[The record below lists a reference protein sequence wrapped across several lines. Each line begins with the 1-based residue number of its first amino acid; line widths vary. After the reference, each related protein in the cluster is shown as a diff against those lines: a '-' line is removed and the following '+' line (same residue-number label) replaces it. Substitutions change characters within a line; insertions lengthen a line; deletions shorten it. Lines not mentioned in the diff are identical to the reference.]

1 MKYKGL
7 DRGFTLIELLVV
19 ISIIGLLS
27 SVVLASLSTARA
39 SARDSE
45 RIAAVKQ
52 IQNALELYALD
63 HGGEYPGYINPNT
76 TNGES
81 AFARSVAGSQEI
93 GTGNSGCGYGSP
105 GASGDGN
112 TTYMPGIWCRLENAL
127 SPYIKKL
134 PRTFISNNTYY
145 YFVYKVPAR
154 DTTTNPKGIKF
165 YGLSTRLERPN
176 SISQND
182 GGSSS
187 IDFEVGQLPRYC
199 ASLVDPPLPASPI
212 GKDWSSWSSTPCSCL
227 VPSDYN
233 IGGPSCG
240 L

>member
-7 DRGFTLIELLVV
+7 DKGFTLIELLVV

-63 HGGEYPGYINPNT
+63 HGGDYPGYLNTNT

-81 AFARSVAGSQEI
+81 AFARSVENSSEI

-105 GASGDGN
+105 GTAGGTSP
-112 TTYMPGIWCRLENAL
+112 TYMPGVWCRLENAL
-127 SPYIKKL
+127 SPYIKNL

-145 YFVYKVPAR
+145 YFTYKVPQR
-154 DTTTNPKGIKF
+154 NTSGNNPNDIKF

-176 SISQND
+176 SVSQND
-182 GGSSS
+182 GGASNV
-187 IDFEVGQLPRYC
+187 DFEVGQLPRYC
-199 ASLVDPPLPASPI
+199 ASLTSPTV
-212 GKDWSSWSSTPCSCL
+212 GKDWNSWNAYPCSCTNNL
-227 VPSDYN
+227 DPAT
-233 IGGPSCG
+233 CG
-240 L
+240 K

>member
-63 HGGEYPGYINPNT
+63 HGGDYPGYINPNT

-81 AFARSVAGSQEI
+81 AFARSPQNASEM
-93 GTGNSGCGYGSP
+93 GTTGCGYGAPGTTGGTSP
-105 GASGDGN
+105 
-112 TTYMPGIWCRLENAL
+112 TYMPGVWCRLENAL
-127 SPYIKKL
+127 SPYIKNL
-134 PRTFISNNTYY
+134 PRTYVNGNNYY
-145 YFVYKVPAR
+145 HYTYKVPQSVANGGN
-154 DTTTNPKGIKF
+154 NPNNIRF
-165 YGLSTRLERPN
+165 YGLSVRLERPN
-176 SISQND
+176 SVSQND
-182 GGSSS
+182 GGFSS
-187 IDFEVGQLPRYC
+187 IEFEVGQLPAYC
-199 ASLVDPPLPASPI
+199 MSQA
-212 GKDWSSWSSTPCSCL
+212 GQDWNRWNANPCQ
-227 VPSDYN
+227 
-233 IGGPSCG
+233 
-240 L
+240 

>member
-1 MKYKGL
+1 MKFHKFN
-7 DRGFTLIELLVV
+7 RGFTLIELLVV

-27 SVVLASLSTARA
+27 SFVLASLSVARA

-63 HGGEYPGYINPNT
+63 HNGNYPGYLNT
-76 TNGES
+76 SAVNGES
-81 AFARSVAGSQEI
+81 AFARSVAGSLEI

-105 GASGDGN
+105 GASGDGVPN
-112 TTYMPGIWCRLENAL
+112 YMPGIWCRFENAL

-134 PRTFISNNTYY
+134 PRTFVNNNTYY
-145 YFVYKVPAR
+145 YYVYKVPAI
-154 DTTTNPKGIKF
+154 DPTTNPNGIKF
-165 YGLSTRLERPN
+165 YGLSVRLERPN
-176 SISQND
+176 SVSQND
-182 GGSSS
+182 GGASN

-199 ASLVDPPLPASPI
+199 SSLTSNTV

-227 VPSDYN
+227 NAGDYAT
-233 IGGPSCG
+233 GGPSCG